1 MSASAPGGGPMDRP
15 AGWPELASYLAA
27 LSVEERASFSRYAGL
42 GLPDESEDV
51 EAALLAYAA
60 QNPGANPSGLLATTG
75 AQAGLAGDLGL
86 ARRLGAA
93 ALDLADTPEERQLAH
108 VCLAQTHFRNR
119 REEADLAGFVEHC
132 RAAVDL
138 GHAGTF
144 CYERLATLYE
154 YRGELEAA
162 MWVCRRAVEVLGAED
177 PGSAEIF
184 RRRLRRLADKV

>member
-1 MSASAPGGGPMDRP
+1 MPASAPGGGPMDRP
-15 AGWPELASYLAA
+15 AGWRELASYLAA
-27 LSVEERASFSRYAGL
+27 LSEEERTSFSRYAAL
-42 GLPDESEDV
+42 GLPDEREDV
-51 EAALLAYAA
+51 EATLLAYAA
-60 QNPGANPSGLLATTG
+60 QNPEANPSGLLATTG
-75 AQAGLAGDLGL
+75 AQAGLGGDLGL

-162 MWVCRRAVEVLGAED
+162 MWVCRRAVEVLDAAD
-177 PGSAEIF
+177 PGSAERF

>member
-15 AGWPELASYLAA
+15 AGWPELAPYLAA
-27 LSVEERASFSRYAGL
+27 LSVEERASFSRYAAL

-60 QNPGANPSGLLATTG
+60 QNPEANPSGLLATTG

-86 ARRLGAA
+86 ARRLGVA

-177 PGSAEIF
+177 PDSAERF